1 MIQHTTPPT
10 QSFPVPIPSGVADY
24 FGEDARRRRQLEGT
38 LLETFRAWGY
48 QDVIPP
54 TFEFSDT
61 LASRTSDQLRAE
73 TYRFLDRDGST
84 LALRPEMTVA
94 VARLVGTRL
103 HDWEMPLRFCY
114 AGSVYRYAQLQ
125 GGRQREF
132 WQAGIELIGQNS
144 PIADAEVLALTCR
157 ALEAAGLEEFRLALG
172 QMAYFDGLLESLQLE
187 PAANAALHQAIDRNS
202 EAELLDFL
210 RNNWLSAEQRLAVE
224 TLPAL
229 SGDDAEIILDRAA
242 GVALNSRMKS
252 AINELR
258 ALLSELERRGV
269 ADRIQLD
276 LTEIHNLGYYTGI
289 TFEALSPQ
297 LGFPLASGGRYD
309 NLVGTFGKP
318 QPAVGV
324 AITIDWLLMAQNGKR
339 VAGATQE
346 ALDHTFSSS
355 ATSSNGGTQRSNDL
369 ITIALPKGRLAE
381 QTLEVLSK
389 AGISPPGAENDRQ
402 LVIPSIDGSIH
413 YIMTKPSDVP
423 TFVEYGAADLGISGL
438 DVLREGA
445 HSVYE
450 PLLLPIGQSR
460 LSLAGPANRADTPL
474 RHLSQAKVATK
485 YPRLATEFFRQRG
498 INAEIIYLNGS
509 VELAPL
515 VGLADMIV
523 DIVQTGETLHANGL
537 AEYRTLLESQA
548 VLITNR
554 ASQRLKWGKMQA
566 IIDSIRKVI

>member
-1 MIQHTTPPT
+1 MFERQTLPT
-10 QSFPVPIPSGVADY
+10 AGFPAPIPSGVADY
-24 FGEDARRRRQLEGT
+24 FGEDARQRRQLEST
-38 LLETFRAWGY
+38 LLETFRSWGY

-61 LASRTSDQLRAE
+61 LASRTSEQLRAE

-84 LALRPEMTVA
+84 VALRPEMTVA

-103 HDWEMPLRFCY
+103 HDWQMPLRFCY

-144 PIADAEVLALTCR
+144 PVADAEVLALTCR
-157 ALEAAGLEEFRLALG
+157 ALEATGLHDFRLALG
-172 QMAYFDGLLESLQLE
+172 QMAYFDGLLESLQLDK
-187 PAANAALHQAIDRNS
+187 AASSALHQAIDRNS

-210 RNNWLSAEQRLAVE
+210 RNHWLNAEQRRAVE
-224 TLPAL
+224 TLPTL
-229 SGDDAEIILDRAA
+229 SGDDAEAILQRAA
-242 GVALNSRMKS
+242 NVALNRQMSD
-252 AINELR
+252 AIDELR
-258 ALLSELERRGV
+258 ALLDELQKRGV
-269 ADRIQLD
+269 KDRIQLD

-309 NLVGTFGKP
+309 NLVGSFGKP

-324 AITIDWLLMAQNGKR
+324 AITLDWLLMAQNGKR
-339 VAGATQE
+339 PSTTETGTTETGATE
-346 ALDHTFSSS
+346 
-355 ATSSNGGTQRSNDL
+355 TSTRQVV
-369 ITIALPKGRLAE
+369 TIALPKGRMAD
-381 QTLEVLSK
+381 QTLEILGK
-389 AGISPPGAENDRQ
+389 AGISPPAAESGRQ
-402 LVIPSIDGSIH
+402 LVISSADGTLN
-413 YIMTKPSDVP
+413 YIMAKPSDVP

-438 DVLREGA
+438 DVLRESGR
-445 HSVYE
+445 SVYE
-450 PLLLPIGQSR
+450 PLLLPFGKCR
-460 LSLAGPANRADTPL
+460 LSLAGPANRPDTPL
-474 RHLSQAKVATK
+474 RHLTQAKVATK

-523 DIVQTGETLHANGL
+523 DMVETGETLRANGL
-537 AEYRTLLESQA
+537 AEFRTLLESQA

-554 ASQRLKWGKMQA
+554 AAQRLKWRRMQD
-566 IIDSIRKVI
+566 IIEKVREVL